1 MRLPEAHLWKAAM
14 EKELKR
20 LQDLNVY
27 KLVPKSDVPE
37 GQNVIGSK
45 WVFKPK
51 ADNKFKA
58 TIVAQGWNQV
68 HGRDCY
74 GTYAPVCRLQ
84 SIRMVLAIAAEKNWE
99 VIQVDVN
106 TAFLYASFEEE
117 EKVLVE
123 MAPRF
128 VQFTKDGVRYVLDLQ
143 KSLYGLDQ
151 SPRNWW
157 KTIDPKLIEIGFVP
171 LKSDSCV
178 YIYSTKAPRSSSRCT
193 LTTSSS

>member
-1 MRLPEAHLWKAAM
+1 MGSSSTPTPLPTLSLTAVHPRGPSRFPTITTKPCDCRKRTCKKAAK
-14 EKELKR
+14 EKELKS

-45 WVFKPK
+45 WVFKRK

-58 TIVAQGWNQV
+58 RIVAQGWNQV

-106 TAFLYASFEEE
+106 TTFLYASFEEE

-123 MAPRF
+123 MAPGF
-128 VQFTKDGVRYVLDLQ
+128 VQFTKDGVRYVMDLQ
-143 KSLYGLDQ
+143 RVFTDVLKARATGGRQ
-151 SPRNWW
+151 S
-157 KTIDPKLIEIGFVP
+157 T
-171 LKSDSCV
+171 
-178 YIYSTKAPRSSSRCT
+178 RS
-193 LTTSSS
+193 

>member
-1 MRLPEAHLWKAAM
+1 M
-14 EKELKR
+14 ESSNGERTLKSPIPQR
-20 LQDLNVY
+20 LQAC
-27 KLVPKSDVPE
+27 PE
-37 GQNVIGSK
+37 VSCLRRANVIGSK
-45 WVFKPK
+45 WAFKLKP
-51 ADNKFKA
+51 DNKRNA
-58 TIVAQGWNQV
+58 RIVAKGWNQV
-68 HGRDCY
+68 HGREY
-74 GTYAPVCRLQ
+74 YETYAPVCRLQ
-84 SIRMVLAIAAEKNWE
+84 SIRMVLAITAYKNWE

-171 LKSDSCV
+171 LNGQLRVHLPAQRHHSHHHAV
-178 YIYSTKAPRSSSRCT
+178 R
-193 LTTSSS
+193 